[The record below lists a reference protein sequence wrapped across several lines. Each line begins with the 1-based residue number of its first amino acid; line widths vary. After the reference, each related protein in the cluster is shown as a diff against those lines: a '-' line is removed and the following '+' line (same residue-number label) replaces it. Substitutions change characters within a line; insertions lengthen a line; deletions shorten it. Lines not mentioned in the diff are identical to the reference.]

1 LRRLAAV
8 LAAVLLFAC
17 GGWHDYDAPAPPA
30 TSTTTTA
37 APVVVD
43 WEAPALDVD
52 LGDGFR
58 ARHCEGD
65 APLLCIERAGVPLG
79 VVELLDFPAED
90 RPPLRERI
98 DDLYRTTTAD
108 RAQGCPPGYRF
119 EPVPP
124 EPASVAGDD
133 GLRYGVS
140 GHFADGRPSERTIGW
155 MVDRGDVVT
164 VLSAA
169 ADEPDGCLPP
179 EGAGHF
185 TVATLAAAA
194 PALERL
200 VAGSRLPPPMG
211 GPTG

>member
-1 LRRLAAV
+1 MAAGV
-8 LAAVLLFAC
+8 LFSAC
-17 GGWHDYDAPAPPA
+17 GGGDDTAAPRPAP
-30 TSTTTTA
+30 TTTTS
-37 APVVVD
+37 PSVVVD

-65 APLLCIERAGVPLG
+65 APLLCIERGGVAVG
-79 VVELLDFPAED
+79 VVDLLDFPAGGP
-90 RPPLRERI
+90 RPLEERI

-124 EPASVAGDD
+124 EAASVAGGD
-133 GLRYGVS
+133 GLRYGFA
-140 GHFADGRPSERTIGW
+140 GTFADGRTSERTIGW
-155 MVDRGDVVT
+155 MVERGDVVT

-169 ADEPDGCLPP
+169 ADEPDGCLPA

-185 TVATLAAAA
+185 TVATLGAAA

-200 VAGSRLPPPMG
+200 VAGSRLPPPESF
-211 GPTG
+211 